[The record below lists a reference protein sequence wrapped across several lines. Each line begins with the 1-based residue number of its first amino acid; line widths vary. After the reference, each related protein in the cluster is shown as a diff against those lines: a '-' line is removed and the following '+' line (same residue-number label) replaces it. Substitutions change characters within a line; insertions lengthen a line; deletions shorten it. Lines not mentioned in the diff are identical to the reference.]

1 MILSFLSQPVSSTHV
16 HDVLQR
22 SAGEKETRGGRRK
35 SGEGQ
40 ERGVSG
46 GAAGTV
52 EHVLVLDSNFLNA
65 LDPHPQVL
73 HVVIPLHAQLWK
85 AAQTRGRG
93 GRGGRGDGGEHG
105 DKSKDMHV
113 RRAGVG
119 EEHAIPSA
127 TSTANATGTYLR
139 EVIALKLEQALAVD
153 EVALEGFAVLPD
165 LGVCHDELAHLLH
178 RHTQISA
185 RSVSMRHT
193 GRIVAHAG
201 GRSGRRAPCAGGHAA
216 RAGACA
222 QAATRRPFSSPSAL
236 NVAGEAE
243 AGAERPG

>member
-1 MILSFLSQPVSSTHV
+1 MVLSCLSQPVSSTHV

-22 SAGEKETRGGRRK
+22 SAGERKTRGGRCK

-85 AAQTRGRG
+85 VAQTR
-93 GRGGRGDGGEHG
+93 GRGGRGDGGEHA
-105 DKSKDMHV
+105 DKSTDIHV

-139 EVIALKLEQALAVD
+139 EVIALELEQALAVD

-216 RAGACA
+216 RAGAYA
-222 QAATRRPFSSPSAL
+222 QAAARRPFSSPSAL
-236 NVAGEAE
+236 NVAGEAK
-243 AGAERPG
+243 AGAELPG